1 MAELTRVRVQPTA
14 LSTSARRRR
23 VAGSQGAEQGLGRRV
38 ERTVKAQRRELMAA
52 EIENIALDLF
62 VHRGYA
68 NVSVE
73 DLASAA
79 GVSARTFYRYFA
91 TKEDVL
97 TLYPKRLTAFVRSAL
112 LEEAVGRPIF
122 DAFSAVLMKL
132 AESMDLEELRRWCRV
147 TSSDGHSY
155 GSMALHDQEL
165 REEMEP
171 LFRERFAGPSADS
184 MQFDLAL
191 RAGQTAITAAAA
203 EWFSRGGDFVALVQ
217 EALDIFAH
225 GFTVRSRSRK

>member
-1 MAELTRVRVQPTA
+1 LEQPDQA
-14 LSTSARRRR
+14 LARR
-23 VAGSQGAEQGLGRRV
+23 VGY
-38 ERTVKAQRRELMAA
+38 TVKAQRRELMAA
-52 EIENIALDLF
+52 EIEEIALDLF

-73 DLASAA
+73 DIASAA

-97 TLYPKRLTAFVRSAL
+97 TLYPRRLTSFVRSAL
-112 LEEAVGRPIF
+112 LEEAAGRPIF
-122 DAFSAVLMKL
+122 EAFSAVLVKL
-132 AESMDLEELRRWCRV
+132 AESMDLEELRRWCLV

-155 GSMALHDQEL
+155 GSMALYDQQL

-171 LFRERFAGPSADS
+171 LFRQRFAGPPSDS

-191 RAGQTAITAAAA
+191 RAGQAAITAAAA

-217 EALDIFAH
+217 RALDLFAG
-225 GFTVRSRSRK
+225 GFTFKARSRK

>member
-1 MAELTRVRVQPTA
+1 
-14 LSTSARRRR
+14 
-23 VAGSQGAEQGLGRRV
+23 
-38 ERTVKAQRRELMAA
+38 MAA
-52 EIENIALDLF
+52 EIEDIALDLF

-73 DLASAA
+73 DIASAA

-97 TLYPKRLTAFVRSAL
+97 TLYPRRLTSFVRSAM
-112 LEEAVGRPIF
+112 LEEAVGRRPIF
-122 DAFSAVLMKL
+122 DAFSAVLVKL
-132 AESMDLEELRRWCRV
+132 AELMDLEELRRWCLV

-171 LFRERFAGPSADS
+171 LFRQRFAGPSSDS

-191 RAGQTAITAAAA
+191 RAGQAAITAAAA
-203 EWFSRGGDFVALVQ
+203 EWFNRGGDFVALVQ
-217 EALDIFAH
+217 QALDLFAR
-225 GFTVRSRSRK
+225 GFIVKARSRK